1 MALSVQNTYIQEWNL
16 AVQHQFSPNLSLD
29 VAYVGNKTT
38 HMQQAFQ
45 INDPNPGPG
54 AIQSR
59 RPRPQWG
66 TINNSRFAGNGN
78 YNSLQSK
85 LEARNLHGATV
96 LVSYTYSRCLTD
108 GTYTSVV
115 REDTPLIN
123 YYGVCNYD
131 ITHNFVAS
139 YLYDLPFGHGKAFLS
154 ELPTWANG
162 FISNWNLSGIAT
174 LQSGL
179 PFTPT
184 ISGDQANTGVGSQRP
199 NVIANPI
206 RVKSPNCWFYDSK
219 NSACHTVAPNGVDAY
234 ALPAQY
240 TYGNSGIN
248 TLRADNLV
256 QFDLSVLKSF
266 HFTEARSL
274 ELRGSFFNLFNHTT
288 FAAPSTNIDSS
299 SAGQVS
305 ATLNGS
311 RQVEFAAKL
320 YF

>member
-1 MALSVQNTYIQEWNL
+1 MALNVQNTYIQEWNL
-16 AVQHQFSPNLSLD
+16 AVQHQFGPNLSLD

-54 AIQSR
+54 AIQLR

-85 LEARNLHGATV
+85 LEARNLRGSTV
-96 LVSYTYSRCLTD
+96 LISYTYSRCLTD

-162 FISNWNLSGIAT
+162 FVSNWNLSGIAT

-184 ISGDQANTGVGSQRP
+184 ISGDQANTGVGGQRP

-219 NSACHTVAPNGVDAY
+219 NSACHTLAPNGVDAY
-234 ALPAQY
+234 VLPAQY

-274 ELRGSFFNLFNHTT
+274 ELRGAFFNLFNHTT